1 MFAKNLALI
10 AFVLLLLAGCAT
22 LPLDAST
29 PGGGTV
35 PAPPTSPSM
44 PGSSVPDPGEL
55 PQDMPP
61 DAVLVYHRS
70 GGIAGIDEVWTIN
83 SDGRITKDRGGEW
96 QAPAEQVT
104 ALLQAIDE
112 LGFFNMQASY
122 MPADTCCDRFSYELA
137 VRNEGQ
143 ERQVI
148 TMDGAPGTPEA
159 FWQILTEV
167 QRFLDEFTA

>member
-1 MFAKNLALI
+1 MFAKNLVLI
-10 AFVLLLLAGCAT
+10 AFAFLLLAGCAT

-29 PGGGTV
+29 PSGGAV
-35 PAPPTSPSM
+35 PASPTSPSM
-44 PGSSVPDPGEL
+44 PGSSVPDSGEL
-55 PQDMPP
+55 PKDMPP

-70 GGIAGIDEVWTIN
+70 GGIAGIDEVWTIY

-96 QAPAEQVT
+96 QAPAERVT

-137 VRNEGQ
+137 VRNKGQ
-143 ERQVI
+143 EHQVI

-167 QRFLDEFTA
+167 QRFLDEFTK